1 MTLKEA
7 EKLLSDA
14 GIEDAR
20 HEARIIFAAV
30 GGEPIYK
37 LLTPDYANDTREVE
51 DAVLRRA
58 KREPL
63 AYVIGCVDFY
73 NERYKVTPDCLIPRP
88 DTETLVDYAVN
99 EIPEGESFID
109 LCTGSGCVAIST
121 LANTKNTR
129 AIAVDISEG
138 ALSVARENAGYMSVS
153 DRVEF
158 IRADVTEKPLCD
170 KIFAVLSNPPY
181 VSESAYRTLEPE
193 IFKEPKIAFLGGEDG
208 GDFYRALTPLYRDV
222 IADEGFI
229 AYEIGYDQA
238 DLLRE
243 IAEENR
249 MRCIILRDLSGNT
262 RVAVLKKKAEA

>member
-20 HEARIIFAAV
+20 HEARVIFAAV

-37 LLTPDYANDTREVE
+37 LLTPDYENNTREVE
-51 DAVLRRA
+51 DAVRRRA

-63 AYVIGCVDFY
+63 AYIIGWVDFY
-73 NERYKVTPDCLIPRP
+73 NESYKVTPDVLIPRP
-88 DTETLVDYAVN
+88 DTEVLVDFAVN
-99 EIPEGESFID
+99 NIPEGESFID

-121 LANTKNTR
+121 LANTKETR
-129 AIAVDISEG
+129 AVAVDISAK
-138 ALSVARENAGYMSVS
+138 ALAVAKENAEAMKVS
-153 DRVEF
+153 ERIEF
-158 IRADVTEKPLCD
+158 ILADVTEKAHSD
-170 KIFAVLSNPPY
+170 RVFAVLSNPPY
-181 VSESAYRTLEPE
+181 VSEGAYKTLEPE
-193 IFKEPKIAFLGGEDG
+193 IFKEPTIAFLGGEDG

-238 DLLRE
+238 DL
-243 IAEENR
+243 IARIAYENR
-249 MRCIILRDLSGNT
+249 MRCSILRDLSGNT
-262 RVAVLKKKAEA
+262 RVAVLRKILN

>member
-14 GIEDAR
+14 GIEDSR

-37 LLTPDYANDTREVE
+37 LLSPSYDCESEEVR

-58 KREPL
+58 QREPL
-63 AYVIGCVDFY
+63 AYIIGWVDFY

-88 DTETLVDYAVN
+88 DTEVLVDFAVAN
-99 EIPEGESFID
+99 IPEGEHFID
-109 LCTGSGCVAIST
+109 LCTGSGCVAVST
-121 LANTKNTR
+121 LCNTKSTR
-129 AIAVDISEG
+129 CTAVDISEG
-138 ALSVARENAGYMSVS
+138 ALSVAKENAAFMDVS

-158 IRADVTEKPLCD
+158 VLKNVTEGAVCD
-170 KIFAVLSNPPY
+170 KAFAVLSNPPY

-193 IFKEPKIAFLGGEDG
+193 IFREPEIAFLGGEDG
-208 GDFYRALTPLYRDV
+208 GDFYRTLTPMYREV
-222 IADEGFI
+222 IADDGFI

-238 DLLRE
+238 DLLAK
-243 IAEENR
+243 IATENS
-249 MRCIILRDLSGNT
+249 MRCSILRDLSGNT
-262 RVAVLKKKAEA
+262 RVAVLRKIK

>member
-7 EKLLSDA
+7 EQILADN

-37 LLTPDYANDTREVE
+37 LLSPSYECENEAVAE
-51 DAVLRRA
+51 AVLRRA

-63 AYVIGCVDFY
+63 AYIIGWVDFY

-88 DTETLVDYAVN
+88 DTEVLVDFAVDN
-99 EIPEGESFID
+99 IPEGELFLD

-121 LANTKNTR
+121 LCNTKNTR
-129 AIAVDISEG
+129 CTAVDISEA
-138 ALSVARENAGYMSVS
+138 ALTVAKENAAFMEVS
-153 DRVEF
+153 DRIDF
-158 IRADVTEKPLCD
+158 IRADVTSAAVRD
-170 KIFAVLSNPPY
+170 KVFAVLSNPPY

-193 IFKEPKIAFLGGEDG
+193 IFREPSIAFLGGEDG
-208 GDFYRALTPLYRDV
+208 GDFYRILTPMYREV
-222 IADEGFI
+222 ISDEGFI

-238 DLLRE
+238 DLLKK
-243 IAEENR
+243 IAMDNS
-249 MRCIILRDLSGNT
+249 MRCSILRDLSGNT
-262 RVAVLKKKAEA
+262 RVAVLRKIL